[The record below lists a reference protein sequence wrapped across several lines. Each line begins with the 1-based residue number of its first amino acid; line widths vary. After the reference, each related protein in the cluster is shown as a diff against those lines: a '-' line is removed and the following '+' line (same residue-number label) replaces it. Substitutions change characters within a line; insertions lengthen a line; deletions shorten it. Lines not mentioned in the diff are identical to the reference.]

1 MGIALFM
8 QATPTYQIP
17 RCIPRTV
24 NFRATRRFWLQWLT
38 WSVILRQSNCSQQ
51 RPLTESLG
59 YSTQESRRILLPW
72 NWVNTKKN
80 TDVNIQ
86 RLILLSHHRAVY
98 GTFWSFCSKLTPHY
112 LFSRNCNGLKSSKT
126 GAAHLLA
133 QVQSDGQFKPI
144 YQCKLISEEH
154 PQSSQQG
161 SAPQME
167 VFAQWLSP
175 CEGMSP
181 WSRSKQT
188 GHLAQLQGTKMISNK
203 KSTTWLKN

>member
-1 MGIALFM
+1 MEP
-8 QATPTYQIP
+8 QASGLS
-17 RCIPRTV
+17 TV
-24 NFRATRRFWLQWLT
+24 N
-38 WSVILRQSNCSQQ
+38 
-51 RPLTESLG
+51 
-59 YSTQESRRILLPW
+59 LLHIICFPET
-72 NWVNTKKN
+72 V
-80 TDVNIQ
+80 
-86 RLILLSHHRAVY
+86 
-98 GTFWSFCSKLTPHY
+98 
-112 LFSRNCNGLKSSKT
+112 KSGQT

-167 VFAQWLSP
+167 VFAQWLSL

-203 KSTTWLKN
+203 KSTTWLKKLEIADLHELPITRIRCHETFIWLLREHSMSHISTNFCSTMWSQNFLKSTK